1 MKSKIE
7 FNRWQHIQRHTWPF
21 QLYKQYNEELSNF
34 IWAEYASHKYVY
46 KHLGKEV
53 IDASEDSKKYFS
65 FPPHVWNLITI
76 RDWSKAFN
84 EGQNFLYLNC
94 VMALNSNFET
104 FLSAIIS
111 LAIESNP
118 GVLLNAPK
126 TIDGTI
132 LLKKQ
137 LLNKQIYEEKLNAC
151 LMGTW
156 SKRKSAI
163 KSLFGSYPKELDR
176 YESTLEVIR
185 KLRNR
190 IGHAFGRD
198 IEMTR
203 DFSSLQKL
211 PLERVSLQRLKKWL
225 NVTFEVASALDSFL
239 LDDSIGEY
247 QAILAYHN
255 NKQKWTNKVFGERA
269 RELKTMYGAIDQQVG
284 IIFCKGLI
292 DYYDKV
298 C

>member
-1 MKSKIE
+1 MRSKIE
-7 FNRWQHIQRHTWPF
+7 FNRWKHIQRHTWPF

-53 IDASEDSKKYFS
+53 VDASEDCKKYFS
-65 FPPHVWNLITI
+65 FPPHVWNLITV

-118 GVLLNAPK
+118 GVLLNASK

-132 LLKKQ
+132 LLKRQ

-151 LMGTW
+151 LKGTW
-156 SKRKSAI
+156 SKRKSEI
-163 KSLFGSYPKELDR
+163 KSLFGSYPEELDR
-176 YESTLEVIR
+176 YETTLEAIR

-198 IEMTR
+198 IEKTR

-211 PLERVSLQRLKKWL
+211 PLERVSLQKLKKWL

-255 NKQKWTNKVFGERA
+255 NKQKWANKVFGERA

-284 IIFCKGLI
+284 VIFCKGLI
-292 DYYDKV
+292 EYYDKV
-298 C
+298 

>member
-284 IIFCKGLI
+284 INFCKGLI

>member
-1 MKSKIE
+1 MRSKIE

-53 IDASEDSKKYFS
+53 VDTGEDSKNFFS
-65 FPPHVWNLITI
+65 FPPHVWNFITVK
-76 RDWSKAFN
+76 DWSKAFN

-118 GVLLNAPK
+118 GVLLNASK
-126 TIDGTI
+126 TIDGTV
-132 LLKKQ
+132 LLKRQ

-151 LMGTW
+151 LKGTW
-156 SKRKSAI
+156 SKRKSEI
-163 KSLFGSYPKELDR
+163 KSLFGNYPEEIDR
-176 YESTLEVIR
+176 HESTLEAIR

-198 IEMTR
+198 IEKTR

-211 PLERVSLQRLKKWL
+211 PLERVSLQKLKKWL

-292 DYYDKV
+292 EYYDKA
-298 C
+298 